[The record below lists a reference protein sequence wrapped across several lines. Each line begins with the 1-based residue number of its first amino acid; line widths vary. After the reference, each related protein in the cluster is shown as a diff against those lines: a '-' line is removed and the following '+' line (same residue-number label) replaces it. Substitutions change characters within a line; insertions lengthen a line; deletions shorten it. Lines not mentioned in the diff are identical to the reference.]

1 MAEKNSN
8 FFTFE
13 RYQEILD
20 YLKVHKRATVD
31 ELAKILYVSPATVR
45 RDLTEMQKLNI
56 IQRTHGGALYV
67 DNNEDV
73 SIFVRMNEGSSSKRD
88 VAQVALKHIPEF
100 RTCFIDNSS
109 TSYEFAKMLDMSY
122 KTVVTNGIHIAT
134 TLCEREDIEVIFL
147 GGVIKYNSYATN
159 GNFATDML
167 EHFRF
172 DLMICGAAGVRP
184 DGTYERSRETME
196 VKKIAMERSEK
207 KILLVDST
215 KFKNN
220 FLYRVGAL
228 EEYDAIFTDL
238 TDEEI
243 APYKEKGIKIFN
255 K

>member
-1 MAEKNSN
+1 MASN
-8 FFTFE
+8 KTSFFTFE

-20 YLKVHKRATVD
+20 YLKVHKRATVE
-31 ELAKILYVSPATVR
+31 ELSKVLYVSPATVR

-67 DNNEDV
+67 DNSEDV
-73 SIFVRMNEGSSSKRD
+73 SIFVRMNEDSSLKRD
-88 VAQVALKHIPEF
+88 IAQIAMKHIQDF
-100 RTCFIDNSS
+100 KTCFIDNSS
-109 TSYEFAKMLDMSY
+109 TSYEFAKMLNLSF

-172 DLMICGAAGVRP
+172 DLMICGAAGVRI

-196 VKKIAMERSEK
+196 VKKSAMARSEK
-207 KILLVDST
+207 KILLVDSS

-220 FLYRVGAL
+220 FLYRVSAL
-228 EEYDAIFTDL
+228 EDYDYIFTNLSDAEL
-238 TDEEI
+238 
-243 APYKEKGIKIFN
+243 APYREKNKNIFN